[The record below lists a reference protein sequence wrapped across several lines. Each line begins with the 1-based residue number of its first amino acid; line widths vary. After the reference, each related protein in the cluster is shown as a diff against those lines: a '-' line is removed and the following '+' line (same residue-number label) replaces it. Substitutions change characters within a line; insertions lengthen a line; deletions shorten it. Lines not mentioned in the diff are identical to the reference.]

1 MTNKDGGQRIFP
13 TGRSGQV
20 PYPRSLAVAPL
31 FCMAKR
37 GTEHMLVAM
46 EKVEVHIGV
55 ASNVRIER
63 WGMGLTAEHQ
73 DVLLAIFRKFAGIEG
88 TLDEQTNHQQR
99 LYVEVQFSAKE
110 LLDIL
115 AKTYNKQNRDWLRRR
130 LDELSRSHLTVRAAD
145 GKPGAWPLFCGCI
158 LQLRTREKPT
168 QGVRCSVSIPIEFVR
183 LFQHM
188 GYGQIDLAQRKK
200 LGSSQLARLLQA
212 HIECLKDRTTNTFFP
227 YSVAKWME
235 LTGTKSTEEN
245 FSSDLSKALKK
256 LKEAGFLADYKV
268 TRGKVHLTLPKVSGS
283 APRSLELQEP
293 QTRMRGSSVRI
304 DGMRLQL
311 GNEVPSIAELLGEG
325 KWENPLDIEVY
336 STSQLHAMLRLFPRV
351 YVKHAELARLM
362 ERVQAELTRRAGTRG
377 PWPLSALTPPPFERV
392 TEKSP
397 TAGGGGA

>member
-1 MTNKDGGQRIFP
+1 MSKEDGQHIIP
-13 TGRSGQV
+13 TGRPGHV
-20 PYPRSLAVAPL
+20 PYPRSLAAAPL
-31 FCMAKR
+31 FCVAKR

-55 ASNVRIER
+55 TSNVRIER
-63 WGMGLTAEHQ
+63 WGIGLTAEHQ

-88 TLDEQTNHQQR
+88 TLDEQTNNQQR

-158 LQLRTREKPT
+158 LQLRAREKPT

-256 LKEAGFLADYKV
+256 LKEAEFLADYRV
-268 TRGKVHLTLPKVSGS
+268 TRGKVHLTLPKASGS
-283 APRSLELQEP
+283 APRFVELQEP
-293 QTRMRGSSVRI
+293 QTRVRGPSVRI

-325 KWENPLDIEVY
+325 RWVNPLDIEVY
-336 STSQLHAMLRLFPRV
+336 STSQLQAMLRLFPKAYAKRT
-351 YVKHAELARLM
+351 ELPDVM
-362 ERVQAELTRRAGTRG
+362 KRVQAELNRRASPQG
-377 PWPLSALTPPPFERV
+377 PSPPRALTPPPSKLV
-392 TEKSP
+392 TEESP
-397 TAGGGGA
+397 AAGGGGA

>member
-1 MTNKDGGQRIFP
+1 MSTEGSQLIIP
-13 TGRSGQV
+13 SGRQGRV

-37 GTEHMLVAM
+37 GSEHQLVAM
-46 EKVEVHIGV
+46 EKVEVQIGV
-55 ASNVRIER
+55 TSNVRIQR

-73 DVLLAIFRKFAGIEG
+73 DVLLAIFRKFAGLQG
-88 TLDEQTNHQQR
+88 ALDAPTNQQQR

-130 LDELSRSHLTVRAAD
+130 LDEMSRSHLTVRAAD
-145 GKPGAWPLFCGCI
+145 AKPDSWPLFSGCI
-158 LQLRTREKPT
+158 LQLRTRDKPT
-168 QGVRCSVSIPIEFVR
+168 KGVRCSVSVPIEFMQ

-212 HIECLKDRTTNTFFP
+212 HIECWKDRRTNTFFA

-245 FSSDLSKALKK
+245 FGGELSKALKK
-256 LKEAGFLADYKV
+256 LKEAEFLADYRV
-268 TRGKVHLTLPKVSGS
+268 TRGKVHLTLPRASSTTRPFV
-283 APRSLELQEP
+283 ELQAP
-293 QTRMRGSSVRI
+293 PTRARGPAVRV

-311 GNEVPSIAELLGEG
+311 GEEVPAIGELLGEG
-325 KWENPLDIEVY
+325 KWSNPVGIEVY
-336 STSQLHAMLRLFPRV
+336 TASQLQSMLRLYPKAYAKR
-351 YVKHAELARLM
+351 AELPSLM
-362 ERVQAELTRRAGTRG
+362 KRVQAELNSRTNARS
-377 PWPLSALTPPPFERV
+377 PSPP
-392 TEKSP
+392 
-397 TAGGGGA
+397 